1 MGLYFHFPIY
11 LHGVVLSTLE
21 FPLFLFVTVQIGAT
35 EDLKCLFVLLIRQYN
50 PRIQNKQYLQDLI
63 ITNHI
68 LLLFLDN
75 VIKLPEYK
83 GNTNLMDHIK
93 Q

>member
-1 MGLYFHFPIY
+1 MKRANQAKYNVKYIDWIYFILFFP
-11 LHGVVLSTLE
+11 VK
-21 FPLFLFVTVQIGAT
+21 IGGT
-35 EDLKCLFVLLIRQYN
+35 EDLKCLFVLLIQQYN
-50 PRIQNKQYLQDLI
+50 PNIHNKQYLQDLI

-75 VIKLPEYK
+75 VYKLPEYK